1 MYYIMIIASLL
12 FVFLVKN
19 KYGKVLYSGIMF
31 MFFFLVSG
39 LRYDV
44 GYDYNSYAGIFFNS
58 YSMSI
63 ENTFQSS
70 TEKGYLLLN
79 KIISSYTLDY
89 QYLYLFIAFIVALSV
104 MYYLYKN
111 SSMIYLSCFT
121 FITIGC
127 FYFSMDFLRQVLA
140 GVIILYALNNLD
152 KKQYLHYIV
161 LILFAICFHKSALLM
176 LPLMFVL
183 LIPLNKYVLGAYG
196 FITIL
201 LITYSTQILV
211 FVTSFIYSGYDPLQS
226 IHMTTGIPLI
236 YGLCTLSIFV
246 YAYFLKDELIKYRS
260 LNKILLVCAFLNVFF
275 TLIGYKHSILSR
287 FSILIEIPVVTILL
301 VDCVY
306 LTLKKIRKNE
316 LKVVFISFFIIICM
330 LFHSYLQS
338 NNYNG
343 VFPHQFIGEE
353 SYEI

>member
-1 MYYIMIIASLL
+1 MYYIMIFASLFL
-12 FVFLVKN
+12 GFLVKN
-19 KYGKVLYSGIMF
+19 KYGKILYSFIMF

-39 LRYDV
+39 LRYEV
-44 GYDYNSYAGIFFNS
+44 GHDYNSYASMFFNT
-58 YSMSI
+58 YSMTI
-63 ENTFQSS
+63 ENIMQSS
-70 TEKGYLLLN
+70 TEKGYLLMN
-79 KIISSYTLDY
+79 KIFSNYIIDY
-89 QYLYLFIAFIVALSV
+89 QVLYLFIAFIVAFSV
-104 MYYLYKN
+104 IYYLYKN

-127 FYFSMDFLRQVLA
+127 FYFSMDFLRQVIA
-140 GVIILYALNNLD
+140 GAIILYALNNLE

-161 LILFAICFHKSALLM
+161 LIIFAICFHKSAILM
-176 LPLMFVL
+176 IPLSFVL
-183 LIPLNKYVLGAYG
+183 KIPLNKYILFTYSIAS
-196 FITIL
+196 IL
-201 LITYSTQILV
+201 LIVFSTQILI

-226 IHMTTGIPLI
+226 IHMSTGIPLI
-236 YGLCTLSIFV
+236 YGICTLAIFV
-246 YAYFLKDELIKYRS
+246 YAYILKDELVKYRS
-260 LNKILLVCAFLNVFF
+260 LNQILLVCAFLNVFI

-306 LTLKKIRKNE
+306 LTLKKINKKS
-316 LKVVFISFFIIICM
+316 LKFTFLSFFIIICM
-330 LFHSYLQS
+330 LFHTYLQL